1 MNMCIWRM
9 IDSFAQHMIVE
20 AMQQHK
26 ERCKSWK
33 DGRISKYWMETD
45 KNGMTVLCIQ
55 YESGHV
61 WHYHRAPQGNLISI
75 Y

>member
-1 MNMCIWRM
+1 MNMCKWRM

-26 ERCKSWK
+26 EKCTSWK
-33 DGRISKYWMETD
+33 DGSISKYWIEKD
-45 KNGMTVLCIQ
+45 QNGKTVLCIQ
-55 YESGHV
+55 YESGNV
-61 WHYHRAPQGNLISI
+61 WHYHRSPQSDLICI